1 MSREVPSQQGTC
13 TRQGEVKDN
22 TRRKERVCPE
32 SMCVRGGAAGGR
44 ACRQRTRLQEQVS
57 VGAHQ
62 GAVAQ
67 VEPLPTV
74 PFTASQGIVIFQ
86 ERQPDKDV

>member
-1 MSREVPSQQGTC
+1 M
-13 TRQGEVKDN
+13 
-22 TRRKERVCPE
+22 
-32 SMCVRGGAAGGR
+32 R
-44 ACRQRTRLQEQVS
+44 ADRTRLQEQVS